1 MEHMLPQSYASH
13 SEPWSSTYY
22 AGDSYTTP
30 HHVNDE
36 QGNYQHLQYA
46 HFHQQTYV
54 IAQNNVSHHPPL
66 VSPDTY
72 WPTAQEH
79 TTADPAVST
88 ALPMEPAYFSA
99 SCYDNQDLSPT
110 HRHTAADNHFQHSL
124 PGVCGGGGGGMTYGN
139 TNLGYPE
146 SDTPASTLPAPTSH
160 PTIAH
165 QTESGHHLIQWE
177 AVVARS
183 ALYEGRATAA
193 FPTDTSYTHIQPYDD
208 TYATAPAPR
217 PHYTPETVKEEPQQ
231 TYMAA
236 SAPGSNA
243 QRQYIAPA
251 PAPAPVRSTQARA
264 KSPDRPPRGK
274 SPMGHLPYPDD
285 IAIKAEDRD
294 PSVHRART
302 QLPSPA
308 STHTR
313 SPTPTPL
320 SPFLQTL
327 TFITYPDTEP
337 RGQRDG
343 RNGGSGGGGGGGG
356 TDSEDFDEDEDSYSP
371 PRRGRR
377 GKKEPKKDPFLA
389 CFFCRGRKIACHPR
403 SETGGDRTCT

>member
-1 MEHMLPQSYASH
+1 
-13 SEPWSSTYY
+13 
-22 AGDSYTTP
+22 
-30 HHVNDE
+30 
-36 QGNYQHLQYA
+36 
-46 HFHQQTYV
+46 
-54 IAQNNVSHHPPL
+54 
-66 VSPDTY
+66 
-72 WPTAQEH
+72 
-79 TTADPAVST
+79 
-88 ALPMEPAYFSA
+88 
-99 SCYDNQDLSPT
+99 
-110 HRHTAADNHFQHSL
+110 
-124 PGVCGGGGGGMTYGN
+124 MT
-139 TNLGYPE
+139 
-146 SDTPASTLPAPTSH
+146 
-160 PTIAH
+160 
-165 QTESGHHLIQWE
+165 
-177 AVVARS
+177 
-183 ALYEGRATAA
+183 
-193 FPTDTSYTHIQPYDD
+193 
-208 TYATAPAPR
+208 
-217 PHYTPETVKEEPQQ
+217 
-231 TYMAA
+231 A

-243 QRQYIAPA
+243 QSQYIAPA